1 MLSASPQHD
10 TRLVTEGTM
19 PVHLGIIGAGQIARF
34 HAEAIAAAEGCL
46 VAVADPDETAG
57 RSLAERFQAVHHTAP
72 DALLADPHIQA
83 LIIATPNATHA
94 ELALAAL
101 EAGKDVLCE
110 KPLTTNPDDSLRLV
124 QAMCERPGAV
134 FQVGYMKRF
143 NPGFRLL
150 KETLPRIGKPLAA
163 EFRVLAERRPAPI
176 TGWYQEPQQ
185 SGGGI
190 LTHSGSHL
198 LDVLRYLL
206 GEPARVDARVT
217 YAPDVPGL
225 DWAAQALIDMAS
237 GLTVSFAA
245 IATPAPGLGH
255 TGEGWEETI
264 EIIGDQGRVR
274 LSSPNWQATA
284 PCLLTL
290 QLSGEREARTL
301 FPERGSPWEAEMRAF
316 LQSVA
321 TRQPPSPDVVDGYRV
336 DETLAALY
344 ASGQRRAPID
354 IQWRD

>member
-1 MLSASPQHD
+1 
-10 TRLVTEGTM
+10 M

-34 HAEAIAAAEGCL
+34 HAEAIAAAGGCL
-46 VAVADPDETAG
+46 VAIADPDEAAG
-57 RSLAERFQAVHHTAP
+57 RSLAAQFRAAYHPTP
-72 DALLADPHIQA
+72 DTLLADPHIQA
-83 LIIATPNATHA
+83 VIIATPNATHA
-94 ELALAAL
+94 DLALAAL
-101 EAGKDVLCE
+101 EAGKDILCE
-110 KPLTTNPDDSLRLV
+110 KPLTTNPDDALRLV
-124 QAMCERPGAV
+124 QAVRERPGAI
-134 FQVGYMKRF
+134 FQVGYMKRY

-150 KETLPRIGKPLAA
+150 KATLPRIGQPLAA
-163 EFRVLAERRPAPI
+163 QFRVLAERRPAPV
-176 TGWYQEPQQ
+176 TGWYQDPRH

-190 LTHSGSHL
+190 LTRSGSHL

-206 GEPARVDARVT
+206 GEPARVDARVI

-225 DWAAQALIDMAS
+225 DWATQALIDMAS

-290 QLSGEREARTL
+290 QLSVEREARTL

-316 LQSVA
+316 LHAVA
-321 TRQPPSPDVVDGYRV
+321 TRQPPSPGVVDGYRV
-336 DETLAALY
+336 DEILAALY
-344 ASGQRRAPID
+344 ASGQHRAPVD
-354 IQWRD
+354 IKWRH